1 MLRFFLSRCVFTFLK
16 SETENKY
23 IEKLLRK
30 SFQIGNYPSYL
41 SSILQT
47 DGKERREKA
56 VSANE
61 RRAEI
66 MRIMVARRQEN
77 MQVLASELGVS
88 DRTIRNDIVA
98 LTAEYPLETYRG
110 NGGGVRIAEWYHPHK
125 NIMSQEQISVLEQ
138 LMEKADDAQKKVL
151 DQMLREYGS
160 NKYRPAV

>member
-1 MLRFFLSRCVFTFLK
+1 M
-16 SETENKY
+16 
-23 IEKLLRK
+23 
-30 SFQIGNYPSYL
+30 
-41 SSILQT
+41 
-47 DGKERREKA
+47 
-56 VSANE
+56 SANE

-98 LTAEYPLETYRG
+98 LTAEYPLETCRG

>member
-1 MLRFFLSRCVFTFLK
+1 M
-16 SETENKY
+16 
-23 IEKLLRK
+23 
-30 SFQIGNYPSYL
+30 
-41 SSILQT
+41 
-47 DGKERREKA
+47 
-56 VSANE
+56 SANE

-138 LMEKADDAQKKVL
+138 LMEKADDAQKKGQKL
-151 DQMLREYGS
+151 SWRSRYPPS
-160 NKYRPAV
+160 C